1 MSSKQLLLTT
11 VYISL
16 IIQVIT
22 GVVSLYGVFIPL
34 KPKDKILNDVI
45 LIETIVQFIEGAW
58 YVYIAY
64 AMYSIQNDTIASRRY
79 IDWVITTPIMLLST
93 ILFMEYQSE
102 RVIHKAVITTKEVIL
117 NNMTDLTLI
126 FIYNFFMLAFGFFGE
141 IHKLNKYLS
150 IPMGFLF
157 FFLAFYNIWENFAYK
172 TVVTRRLF
180 YFLFV
185 VWGAYGIAAMM
196 PVIPKNIIYNC
207 LDIISKNFYGLYI
220 FYKILQVKESYKT
233 PKYKYTNTP
242 MEYEIFYT

>member
-1 MSSKQLLLTT
+1 MNTKQLLLTT

-16 IIQVIT
+16 VIQIIT
-22 GVVSLYGVFIPL
+22 GIVSLYGVFIPL

-58 YVYIAY
+58 YLYIAY

-93 ILFMEYQSE
+93 ILFMEYESE
-102 RVIHKAVITTKEVIL
+102 RVIHKAVVTTKEVIL

-157 FFLAFYNIWENFAYK
+157 F
-172 TVVTRRLF
+172 
-180 YFLFV
+180 
-185 VWGAYGIAAMM
+185 
-196 PVIPKNIIYNC
+196 
-207 LDIISKNFYGLYI
+207 LYD
-220 FYKILQVKESYKT
+220 LL
-233 PKYKYTNTP
+233 
-242 MEYEIFYT
+242 